1 MSGYPLVAIRS
12 FIEATRDS
20 GYKSTSAAIAELVD
34 NAFEA
39 EATSV
44 DVTIAEGQGG
54 AKTVSVTDNGSGMP
68 PGTMQLALQFGGSTR
83 FNSRRGTGRYGMGLP
98 NGSLS
103 QARRVDVFSWT
114 NPHNIWA
121 SYLDVDEIA
130 SGALDGVPAPV
141 RFRPGRT
148 EDYPSSPSG
157 TTVELTKCDRLDY
170 RTVRAQAKRLKADLG
185 RTFRQPIYD
194 GKILSIN
201 DEAVTPFDPLFLR
214 HGGNLVG
221 AEPYGPPLI
230 FDTSPVG
237 AEGLRSQIVV
247 KFAVLPVEKWHSLS
261 NEEKNR
267 FGISKAAGVSILRA
281 GREIDYGWYFMG
293 SKRKENYDDWWRCE
307 IAFAPDLD
315 ELFGVTHTKQ
325 KINPTE
331 ALNEIL
337 VPDLERI
344 ARELNNLVRKRYLA
358 VREEG
363 KRFRSESVA
372 EERDHLMQPLK
383 VRGAAQAL
391 PLRKFSKT
399 GSRLSY
405 VIDETAGDALSF
417 YVPSVVRDK
426 LRVALNR
433 DHQFYQ
439 KLYLPLLA
447 AGPVQPVR
455 VLEHLQLLLFAVA
468 RAECTLRSKAD
479 RATAEK
485 LRESW
490 SNVLTA
496 FLD

>member
-39 EATSV
+39 ESTVV
-44 DVTIAEGQGG
+44 DVAIAELDDG
-54 AKTVSVTDNGSGMP
+54 AKSVSVTDNGTGMP
-68 PGTMQLALQFGGSTR
+68 PSTMQLALQFGGSTR

-114 NPHNIWA
+114 NPHSIWT

-130 SGALDGVPAPV
+130 KGAMDGVPAPV
-141 RFRPGRT
+141 RFKPERT
-148 EDYPSSPSG
+148 EEYPTSPSG
-157 TTVELTKCDRLDY
+157 TTIVLTKCDRLDY
-170 RTVRAQAKRLKADLG
+170 RTVRAQVRRLQADLG
-185 RTFRQPIYD
+185 RTFRQQIYD
-194 GKILSIN
+194 GKTLRIN
-201 DEAVTPFDPLFLR
+201 EEAVRAFDPLFLR
-214 HGGNLVG
+214 SGCNLVG
-221 AEPYGPPLI
+221 AEPYGPPLT
-230 FDTSPVG
+230 FDTSPAG

-247 KFAVLPVEKWHSLS
+247 KFAILPIEKWHSLS
-261 NEEKNR
+261 NQEKNR
-267 FGISKAAGVSILRA
+267 FGISKGAGVSVVRA
-281 GREIDYGWYFMG
+281 GRELDYGWYFMG

-307 IAFAPDLD
+307 IAFAPELD

-331 ALNEIL
+331 ALNDIL

-344 ARELNNLVRKRYLA
+344 ARELNALVRKRYFA

-372 EERDHLMQPLK
+372 EERDHLMQPLAL
-383 VRGAAQAL
+383 RGATSSS
-391 PLRKFSKT
+391 PVRKFGKT
-399 GSRLSY
+399 GSRLGY
-405 VIDETAGDALSF
+405 VIDETTADALSF
-417 YVPSVVRDK
+417 YVPTVVRDSLK
-426 LRVALNR
+426 VVLNR
-433 DHQFYQ
+433 DHHFYQ
-439 KLYLPLLA
+439 KVYLPLLGA
-447 AGPVQPVR
+447 DRIEPGR
-455 VLEHLQLLLFAVA
+455 MLEHLQLLLLAAA
-468 RAECTLRSKAD
+468 RAECALRSRVE
-479 RATAEK
+479 RAAAER
-485 LRESW
+485 LREAW